1 MQGVRLY
8 VCDSWLVIIVVVV
21 VVVVVVRVAT
31 CTCSSIVTIGTYD
44 SRVVNLQV

>member
-21 VVVVVVRVAT
+21 VVRVATCT